1 MTKVLVTGGAGFI
14 GRHTCGELL
23 RAGYDVTVMLAPGE
37 SGRAVEAMGC
47 GTVTG
52 DVRDLP
58 SLDAAVAGHSVV
70 IHMAALYSLW
80 MTDWRPLYAINVQG
94 TVNVLE
100 AAKRAGVE
108 RVVYTSSI
116 AALGVPDGMTPATED
131 TEFNQH
137 NRCAHYVTSKYY
149 AERRVRAAQQAG
161 APVVTVYP
169 AMPFGPGDL
178 RPTPTGMLLLRCIG
192 GAYFAHGSGSL
203 NAVDVRDVARGHLLA
218 LEKAPDGGRY
228 LLAGDHLPMAR
239 FFALAQGAAG
249 VSRPALAV
257 PHWVMRALGMIGDA
271 VGRFTE
277 PLVDTPAVVY
287 TAQQLTYDT
296 SRAQDELGWTRRPIE
311 RTFEDAVSWFRRHGY
326 PEPGVRLWDLGTR
339 RTLKAAAARA
349 RDAVDAIDAEDDVP
363 REPQEESEES

>member
-1 MTKVLVTGGAGFI
+1 MTRVLVTGGAGFI
-14 GRHTCGELL
+14 GRHTCAELL
-23 RAGYDVTVMLAPGE
+23 GAGYDVTVMLAPGE
-37 SGRAVEAMGC
+37 SGRAVAAMGC
-47 GTVTG
+47 ATVVG

-58 SLDAAVAGHSVV
+58 SLDAAIAGHKVV
-70 IHMAALYSLW
+70 VHMAALYSLW
-80 MTDWRPLYAINVQG
+80 MKDWRPLYAINVQG
-94 TVNVLE
+94 TENVLD

-116 AALGVPDGMTPATED
+116 AALGVPPGMTPTTED

-137 NRCAHYVTSKYY
+137 GRCAHYVMSKHY

-178 RPTPTGMLLLRCIG
+178 RPTPTGMLLLRCLG
-192 GAYFAHGSGSL
+192 GAFFAYGSGSL

-228 LLAGDHLPMAR
+228 LLAGEHMGWGR
-239 FFALAQGAAG
+239 FFALAHAAGG

-257 PHWVMRALGMIGDA
+257 PHWAMRAIAKIGDA
-271 VGRFTE
+271 VGTFTE

-296 SRAQDELGWTRRPIE
+296 SRAESELGWTRRPIE
-311 RTFEDAVSWFRRHGY
+311 RTFEDAVGWFRRHGY
-326 PEPGVRLWDLGTR
+326 PEPGMRLWDLGTR
-339 RTLKAAAARA
+339 RAMRAAAARA
-349 RDAVDAIDAEDDVP
+349 LDSVDEIEAPAGET
-363 REPQEESEES
+363 ESEES